1 MKKSKGIISLI
12 LTVVLI
18 ALLGFTTVVGFGK
31 GQTGAAKNISELWTG
46 YLRTLC
52 ACKKYG

>member
-31 GQTGAAKNISELWTG
+31 GQTGAPKNIKLAIDMEAAVSIT
-46 YLRTLC
+46 
-52 ACKKYG
+52 